1 MEESRDAKIYREI
14 RDRVTREAEAEFVGY
29 DGVNPS
35 TLAVGRGD
43 YRDIL
48 KAFCYDVGIS
58 NENVMIEAISH
69 INRLDNSYEC
79 RYVYNMVKHKM
90 TEADFRKILKKYRG
104 YVDEFRK
111 RYGLLMKEFNAM
123 YPEPQP
129 AKQLEF

>member
-14 RDRVTREAEAEFVGY
+14 RDRVVREAEAKFVGY

-35 TLAVGRGD
+35 AIAVGHGD
-43 YRDIL
+43 F
-48 KAFCYDVGIS
+48 KAIIVAFLYDVGIS
-58 NENVMIEAISH
+58 NENVMLEAISH
-69 INRLDNSYEC
+69 FNRFDTSYEL
-79 RYVYNMVKHKM
+79 RYVYDMVKHKT
-90 TEADFRKILKKYRG
+90 TEADFRKTLKRYRG